1 MSQMD
6 EHAPWASQ
14 GDRIRRL
21 RLDKGW
27 SMAELARCVNTS
39 KQTIDKIERG
49 ESLKSRY
56 LPEIAR
62 ELGVSLEEI
71 NPKFADGAQPSPPVR
86 SRRADRASD
95 PAIVRDLPVYGCAE
109 ASDGTILI
117 TFQPI
122 DYLRRPTPLL
132 HVEDAYAVLMD
143 GSTMVPALEP
153 GDLALINPRL
163 FPRRG
168 MSALFLG
175 PEDQSVRAMARRYEG
190 QNERNWKVFQWQP
203 SRQLT
208 IDKKDWPRVHTVVGK
223 YCWR

>member
-1 MSQMD
+1 
-6 EHAPWASQ
+6 
-14 GDRIRRL
+14 
-21 RLDKGW
+21 
-27 SMAELARCVNTS
+27 MAELARRVNTS

-163 FPRRG
+163 FPRKG
-168 MSALFLG
+168 MTALFLQEG
-175 PEDQSVRAMARRYEG
+175 EEAARAMLRRYEG
-190 QNERNWKVFQWQP
+190 QTDRIWKAFQWQP
-203 SRQLT
+203 HRPISLE
-208 IDKKDWPRVHTVVGK
+208 KSEWPRVHTV
-223 YCWR
+223 